1 MAGAGPDWNS
11 RYAADEYAYGKD
23 PNSWIAEVSKSHLAE
38 NGTITELGAG
48 EGRNSVWLA
57 KAFAAKVTAL
67 DMAEEGGK
75 KTQLLAKEVGA
86 DLRAINCTIHVF
98 ARESLTLD
106 SLCSFTFDSL
116 CEGVDV
122 TTVTGDACTFG
133 DAGVNDAVVASFLHM
148 PQSLREAM
156 WSNVCRILKPGGV
169 RRVHVL
175 SPSLLHLSN
184 LNRGHP
190 QFS

>member
-75 KTQLLAKEVGA
+75 KTQLLAKEVG
-86 DLRAINCTIHVF
+86 
-98 ARESLTLD
+98 
-106 SLCSFTFDSL
+106 
-116 CEGVDV
+116 VDV

-156 WSNVCRILKPGGV
+156 WSNVCRILKPGGI
-169 RRVHVL
+169 L
-175 SPSLLHLSN
+175 I
-184 LNRGHP
+184 GEWYHP
-190 QFS
+190 KQALG